1 MIVGPDQHGG
11 LQAFFM
17 RLDLVQQSDDL
28 REKTINAFLFA
39 ADEGEPAVALLGNF
53 VVLGGYVFLEFDG
66 FSPIFVA
73 GKGEDLAYQFKD
85 FRSGAVAFEEWV
97 SFYCPGVIFEEASE
111 DLGRTAA
118 PAVDGLLQV
127 ADDEEA
133 SSLRISLFRLRV
145 SHTFPDI
152 FLFKSK

>member
-1 MIVGPDQHGG
+1 MPLRSAGG
-11 LQAFFM
+11 W
-17 RLDLVQQSDDL
+17 
-28 REKTINAFLFA
+28 
-39 ADEGEPAVALLGNF
+39 ALLGNF

-73 GKGEDLAYQFKD
+73 GKGEDLVYQFKD
-85 FRSGAVAFEEWV
+85 FRSGAVAFEERV

-133 SSLRISLFRLRV
+133 SSLRVGQHFLDQRPHDIPLRPAGV
-145 SHTFPDI
+145 LEFVDQDVLDLGP
-152 FLFKSK
+152 